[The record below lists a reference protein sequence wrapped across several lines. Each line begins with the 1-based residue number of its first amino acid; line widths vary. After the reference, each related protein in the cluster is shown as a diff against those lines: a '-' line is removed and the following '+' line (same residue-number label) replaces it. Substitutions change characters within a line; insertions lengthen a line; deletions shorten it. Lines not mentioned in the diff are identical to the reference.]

1 MASGTKADSMSET
14 RKQVATFLEAAQQ
27 GELLDLNRFLEEFA
41 STQLTEER
49 AGFKLSAG
57 DTSDDDDYP
66 EGHFAACPGGKKPT
80 KEARLLAYK
89 LEACRDFKDGN
100 GRSALHFAAS
110 SNAEG
115 VDAVAKRILELAPL
129 AHAYRD
135 DNEATPM
142 ILAAA
147 VGGVVGC
154 AARMVGL
161 LLEAGADPAAADKD
175 GVQAAHHAAAI
186 GHVDVLQ
193 LLRAK
198 NAPLNV
204 ASGAGTPL
212 HWASGEG
219 QLLAVEALVSL
230 GAPLD
235 APNAQG
241 LTPILMAAAGGKGS
255 CVACLARAGADVGH
269 LLGGGLTV
277 LHVCADLGL
286 PDAVAALLETPI
298 GRAAAARPDATGCLP
313 VHLAATA
320 GHRSTV
326 ELLQPVLAETDP
338 SSPPMSVDDLMTAGA
353 QRAAEAERDA
363 ANAQAEEA
371 AKAAAPSPLL
381 ENTSPANS
389 EADAKAAQACK
400 DSGNQKFVAK
410 QFAEALQDYTAA
422 VRLDGTDPVF
432 FSNRSACYLELAKQH
447 GDKPSRPVAAAAGP
461 GANSGDDVA
470 APPLPDR
477 LARALADAEHCRRL
491 KPDWSKGCFR
501 LAAARMACE
510 LYEDAALAAF
520 EGLKIDDTNAS
531 LKKLMKEA
539 VAKGREALHGSA
551 K

>member
-1 MASGTKADSMSET
+1 
-14 RKQVATFLEAAQQ
+14 
-27 GELLDLNRFLEEFA
+27 
-41 STQLTEER
+41 
-49 AGFKLSAG
+49 
-57 DTSDDDDYP
+57 
-66 EGHFAACPGGKKPT
+66 
-80 KEARLLAYK
+80 
-89 LEACRDFKDGN
+89 
-100 GRSALHFAAS
+100 
-110 SNAEG
+110 
-115 VDAVAKRILELAPL
+115 
-129 AHAYRD
+129 
-135 DNEATPM
+135 
-142 ILAAA
+142 
-147 VGGVVGC
+147 
-154 AARMVGL
+154 
-161 LLEAGADPAAADKD
+161 
-175 GVQAAHHAAAI
+175 
-186 GHVDVLQ
+186 
-193 LLRAK
+193 
-198 NAPLNV
+198 
-204 ASGAGTPL
+204 
-212 HWASGEG
+212 
-219 QLLAVEALVSL
+219 VEALVSL

-313 VHLAATA
+313 VHLAAAA

-338 SSPPMSVDDLMTAGA
+338 SSPPMSVDDLMAAGA

-400 DSGNQKFVAK
+400 DAGNQKFVAK